1 MPPLGVLVAE
11 GEVRVVS
18 ETTLGMQW
26 KSRTAV
32 DKAPADDRVSKAQ
45 VNTRTALWSSR
56 WPAIALQECIDI
68 VEAAPAEEQAEVKFN
83 LPCAQCVKNTACL
96 NAKRK
101 ELGSLMY
108 SREILTHPRTS
119 DSSLFPRD
127 LFAPM
132 LMRREVFV
140 PFWHKPFSVE
150 HEYAVVQAWDIAWS
164 EKVGG
169 DWLVAMTAYV
179 HKVTGRRHLLAIKRW
194 QRITFD
200 DQVKLIEAEAQ
211 TYKADLVVIEDAAAQ
226 TVWKQH
232 MAKNTAVP
240 VIGHGAGDK
249 TSLAQGVPGLL
260 ILLENRKW
268 EFPYGPKGS
277 YLRENMDVFLNEAE
291 AFGWVDGKL
300 QGVGEHDDTVMCW
313 WHLNWGIDKYVA
325 MGTGETHRGVVPGAR
340 Q

>member
-1 MPPLGVLVAE
+1 MTE
-11 GEVRVVS
+11 
-18 ETTLGMQW
+18 LGMQW
-26 KSRTAV
+26 GSKGV
-32 DKAPADDRVSKAQ
+32 DEKVDDTRVQMSQ

-56 WPAIALQECIDI
+56 WPAIALQECIDT
-68 VEAAPAEEQAEVKFN
+68 VEAAPPDLQAEVKFN

-132 LMRREVFV
+132 LMRRETFV
-140 PFWHKPFSVE
+140 PFWRKPFSLE

-169 DWLVAMTAYV
+169 DWLVCMTAYV
-179 HKVTGRRHLLAIKRW
+179 HKTTGRRHLLDIARW
-194 QRITFD
+194 QRLTFD
-200 DQVKLIEAEAQ
+200 EQVLLIARMHEAYQ
-211 TYKADLVVIEDAAAQ
+211 SDLVVIEDAAAQ

-232 MAKNTAVP
+232 MARNTSVP

-249 TSLAQGVPGLL
+249 TNLAAGVPGLL

-268 EFPYGPKGS
+268 EFPYGEQGS
-277 YLRENMDVFLNEAE
+277 HHRENMDVFLNEAE

-313 WHLNWGIDKYVA
+313 WHLNWGIDRFLS
-325 MGTGETHRGVVPGAR
+325 MGSGETHRGTVPGAR
-340 Q
+340 N